1 MKPKQSSLVAL
12 DQQMAD
18 EFEND
23 SVHAE
28 VLKLTGLRDSIQNVI
43 NELNNLYADKRNH
56 KMSITLSR
64 NPSTKEF

>member
-12 DQQMAD
+12 DQQLGD

-28 VLKLTGLRDSIQNVI
+28 VLKLTGLRDSI
-43 NELNNLYADKRNH
+43 
-56 KMSITLSR
+56 
-64 NPSTKEF
+64 